1 MWMWKN
7 DVLIDLGEIPNRMD
21 KILVAAGL
29 TSTTSEATR
38 LIKGNGV
45 RFKQSL
51 TWEPVPDPRTKLPE
65 GKPVIIRIGKTS
77 WRLVPREGR
86 DGWDGFP
93 TYREVMIPTANQD
106 FEFWKGIDDMFN
118 ATKSTIWSRTKR
130 WFENTFNMEQLL
142 FGWGPTAFIIVT
154 LIGFII
160 SIRVYAY
167 VAGHFLEKYW

>member
-45 RFKQSL
+45 RFKQGL
-51 TWEPVPDPRTKLPE
+51 AWEPVPDPRTKLPE
-65 GKPVIIRIGKTS
+65 GKPVIVRIGKTS

-93 TYREVMIPTANQD
+93 TYREVMIPIENQD
-106 FEFWKGIDDMFN
+106 FEFWKVQVDVVQPQN
-118 ATKSTIWSRTKR
+118 LT
-130 WFENTFNMEQLL
+130 
-142 FGWGPTAFIIVT
+142 
-154 LIGFII
+154 
-160 SIRVYAY
+160 
-167 VAGHFLEKYW
+167 